1 MRLAGA
7 QLRERG
13 PLRPATSVFFGGG
26 TPTLLPTADVIAMLE
41 GVREVWGLTEGA
53 EVSSEANPDS
63 VGAAEL
69 AGLKAA
75 GFARVSF
82 GMASSGLQ
90 LLKPVVLTPAPA
102 RPPRDTA

>member
-53 EVSSEANPDS
+53 EVSIEANPDS

-69 AGLKAA
+69 AELKAA
-75 GFARVSF
+75 GFTRGAS
-82 GMASSGLQ
+82 GMQSA
-90 LLKPVVLTPAPA
+90 APHA
-102 RPPRDTA
+102 PKAVDRTH